1 MFQKNKIFQTKIKGY
16 LFILFW
22 NIIFLFILFQI
33 LLFFKIL
40 LSPMDM
46 FRPLLVHRLGGL
58 EIHGLC
64 IHLGPTRGSE
74 RIFFPQT
81 ARCPSSLTRAA
92 DEAAGAR
99 RWAAR
104 GSRGSAALLPPQVP
118 GDPFSSPLSRS
129 NPSSSSLG
137 CFRGG
142 RGEGTEEAGQEG

>member
-46 FRPLLVHRLGGL
+46 FRPLLVHRLGGP

-74 RIFFPQT
+74 RIPQNCRVPLLLSLGRRTRPPT
-81 ARCPSSLTRAA
+81 ATMGGEGKSRKRRSSPSSGTR
-92 DEAAGAR
+92 R
-99 RWAAR
+99 
-104 GSRGSAALLPPQVP
+104 SL
-118 GDPFSSPLSRS
+118 SSPLSRS
-129 NPSSSSLG
+129 NASSSSLG

-142 RGEGTEEAGQEG
+142 RGEGGTEEAGQEG

>member
-74 RIFFPQT
+74 RIPQNCRVPLLLSLGRRTRPPT
-81 ARCPSSLTRAA
+81 ATMGGEGKSRKRRSSPSSGTR
-92 DEAAGAR
+92 R
-99 RWAAR
+99 
-104 GSRGSAALLPPQVP
+104 SL
-118 GDPFSSPLSRS
+118 SSPLSRS
-129 NPSSSSLG
+129 NASSSSLG

-142 RGEGTEEAGQEG
+142 RGEGAEEAGQEG